1 MAYLDICGPVVAD
14 TAYVD
19 SQLVARDI
27 EITLPEVTPM
37 TADLSAMGTMTVP
50 IWTLFDNLEATI
62 TKIGTDLGLSKL
74 IKPDMKPLEIRW
86 VYTAVKA
93 DGASKDVGCK
103 AFIRGIPNKIPGIE
117 LKVGESSE
125 NAVTFMVSRYNLFV
139 DGEEMIL
146 IDRLANIARIGGK
159 DYAAEINSLL

>member
-1 MAYLDICGPVVAD
+1 
-14 TAYVD
+14 
-19 SQLVARDI
+19 
-27 EITLPEVTPM
+27 
-37 TADLSAMGTMTVP
+37 
-50 IWTLFDNLEATI
+50 
-62 TKIGTDLGLSKL
+62 
-74 IKPDMKPLEIRW
+74 MKPLEIRW

-125 NAVTFMVSRYNLFV
+125 NEVTFMVSRYNLFV